1 VRGLRLTVRLT
12 PKSSRDVLETIERGA
27 DGRSFVKARV
37 RAVPDNNCA
46 NTALLLL
53 LARKLGVA
61 KSGMSLVSGATG
73 RLKVI
78 EIVGD
83 SHKIAGVCAQVFA
96 AGSGAMGSNREA

>member
-1 VRGLRLTVRLT
+1 LTVRLT
-12 PKSSRDVLETIERGA
+12 PKSSRDAIETIERGA

-46 NTALLLL
+46 NTALLVL
-53 LARKLGVA
+53 LARKLDVPT
-61 KSGMSLVSGATG
+61 SRISLVSGATG

-83 SHKIAGVCAQVFA
+83 SHKIASVCAQVFA
-96 AGSGAMGSNREA
+96 AHGGPIGSDREAL